1 MAEAGGPVD
10 HVEDAEDD
18 GEDDEAGVV
27 HAHQLHVPR
36 RGAAEGVNAM
46 NQKGFDPEMEPN
58 KTGTHPTAIME
69 GLARSSLW
77 SLVTVTDPFLVGFL
91 PMTSFLPSRR
101 QCFLSKE
108 GFSLLEWKI
117 NL

>member
-1 MAEAGGPVD
+1 MGGNVSSVEHKLAGRLRVLHEGDPAEGLRLVAEAGGPVD

-46 NQKGFDPEMEPN
+46 NPKR
-58 KTGTHPTAIME
+58 I
-69 GLARSSLW
+69 
-77 SLVTVTDPFLVGFL
+77 
-91 PMTSFLPSRR
+91 
-101 QCFLSKE
+101 
-108 GFSLLEWKI
+108 
-117 NL
+117 